1 MYLRP
6 NAILSQIREAVEL
19 VKGRSKWPVK
29 IEWALQRGGR
39 SAHPFSWLLSSPQQP
54 LETEDP
60 PTVSLAPQYTSQP
73 LCRAI
78 EDFLQEKRPK
88 FLCYCR
94 LSEVPRKRSVKLLHG
109 KACKTFSTVK
119 ILSSGLYQV
128 TSLAPIS
135 ALISAARLLAS

>member
-60 PTVSLAPQYTSQP
+60 PTVSLAPQYTSQR

-78 EDFLQEKRPK
+78 EFFDHSKP
-88 FLCYCR
+88 
-94 LSEVPRKRSVKLLHG
+94 SENQAFRETPDSKSDHSESIAWRTL
-109 KACKTFSTVK
+109 
-119 ILSSGLYQV
+119 
-128 TSLAPIS
+128 
-135 ALISAARLLAS
+135 

>member
-60 PTVSLAPQYTSQP
+60 PTVSLAPQYTSQH
-73 LCRAI
+73 LCRARVI
-78 EDFLQEKRPK
+78 FSRMESHEKSRFCSKCVPAGRVHNASLS
-88 FLCYCR
+88 LCV
-94 LSEVPRKRSVKLLHG
+94 L
-109 KACKTFSTVK
+109 
-119 ILSSGLYQV
+119 
-128 TSLAPIS
+128 
-135 ALISAARLLAS
+135 